1 MEKLGDSRYI
11 HLGYDLWIC
20 PYDLCWTIG
29 PNASGNFQWHITLSI
44 PKLDL
49 VVFIGIG
56 SASEMFC

>member
-11 HLGYDLWIC
+11 HLG
-20 PYDLCWTIG
+20 YDLCWTIG